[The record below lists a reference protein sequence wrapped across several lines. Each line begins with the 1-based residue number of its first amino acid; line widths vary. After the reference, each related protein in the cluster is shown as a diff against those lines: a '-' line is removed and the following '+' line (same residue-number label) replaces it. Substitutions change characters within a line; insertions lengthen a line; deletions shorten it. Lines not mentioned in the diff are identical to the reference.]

1 MYTRISVAIL
11 AVAGMQLPQALGQ
24 VPGSN
29 ETQKDVYLRQ
39 TFGVNAVARSVAGA
53 GLAQIQGKPH
63 EWGGGVK
70 GFGKRLASGF
80 GSHLVKHTIQ
90 FGVATVRHERLGY
103 VKSQD
108 QGFGRR
114 MRHALAST
122 VIVGRTD
129 REGNTFAAGHISGV
143 FGAGFISRVW
153 QPARLHTISS
163 GFMTSGMIFA
173 TDAAGNVLREFWPEI
188 RHPRRKRNLPP
199 ASISTTPEPVVV
211 KPERSNDKQ

>member
-1 MYTRISVAIL
+1 MYNRILIAALIAI
-11 AVAGMQLPQALGQ
+11 AMPLPQALAQ
-24 VPGSN
+24 DPNSP
-29 ETQKDVYLRQ
+29 ETHKSVFLRQ
-39 TFGVNAVARSVAGA
+39 TFGLDAVGRTVLGA
-53 GLAQIQGKPH
+53 GLAQIQDKPH
-63 EWGGGVK
+63 EWGGGVA

-103 VKSQD
+103 QRSQD

-129 REGNTFAAGHISGV
+129 REGNTFAAGHLSGV
-143 FGAGFISRVW
+143 LGAGFISRLW

-163 GFMTSGMIFA
+163 GFSTSGMIFA
-173 TDAAGNVLREFWPEI
+173 TDALGNVLREFWPEI
-188 RHPRRKRNLPP
+188 RHPRSRNRSAAP
-199 ASISTTPEPVVV
+199 APVVPSPDPAV
-211 KPERSNDKQ
+211 GKPDNY

>member
-1 MYTRISVAIL
+1 MYTRISIAIL
-11 AVAGMQLPQALGQ
+11 AVAVMPLPQALGQ
-24 VPGSN
+24 VPNST
-29 ETQKDVYLRQ
+29 ETQKDVFLRQ

-53 GLAQIQGKPH
+53 GFAQIQGKPR
-63 EWGGGVK
+63 EWGGGVT

-103 VKSQD
+103 QKSQD

-129 REGNTFAAGHISGV
+129 REGNTFAAGHLSGV
-143 FGAGFISRVW
+143 LGAGFISRLW

-163 GFMTSGMIFA
+163 GFSTSGMIFA
-173 TDAAGNVLREFWPEI
+173 TDALGNILREFWPEI
-188 RHPRRKRNLPP
+188 RHPRRKRNPPP
-199 ASISTTPEPVVV
+199 ASFSAAPDPAVV
-211 KPERSNDKQ
+211 KPDKF